1 MLVSVVSVVATI
13 FVVTSETTLSLNG
26 VITDLGVSEVSQVTY
41 RKNPAVSPGFS
52 PMQLLFDLSA
62 VVEGDSVGSGEQSRR
77 PMYCDACD
85 QFVWFQHGFK
95 PLKHGRESS

>member
-13 FVVTSETTLSLNG
+13 IVVTSETTLSLNG
-26 VITDLGVSEVSQVTY
+26 VITGLGVFEVSQVTY
-41 RKNPAVSPGFS
+41 RKNPAGFS

-62 VVEGDSVGSGEQSRR
+62 VVGGDSVGSGGQSRR

-85 QFVWFQHGFK
+85 QFV
-95 PLKHGRESS
+95 